1 MKDILL
7 VHGLLDTTKDF
18 KIMSAYL
25 TNLGFQVHAINLI
38 PNNGNADLADLAQ
51 QVKNYIDSN
60 FEPKTKIN
68 LLGFSMGGIV
78 TRYYL
83 QRLNGI
89 EKVDKY
95 INISAPNNGTILSFL
110 LPLKGI
116 LQMRPQSKFLQDLN
130 QDVQEKLSQIKT
142 LILWT
147 SFDLMILP
155 PKSSKL
161 GLKQEICLPILLH
174 PCMLRDRR
182 VLKLISDF
190 LT

>member
-18 KIMSAYL
+18 KVMSAYL
-25 TNLGFQVHAINLI
+25 TNFGFQVHAINLI
-38 PNNGNADLADLAQ
+38 PNNGSADLADLAQ

-60 FEPKTKIN
+60 FEAKTKIN

-116 LQMRPQSKFLQDLN
+116 LQMRPQSQFLKDLN
-130 QDVQEKLSQIKT
+130 QDVQEKLSQINT

-155 PKSSKL
+155 SKSTKL

-182 VLKLISDF
+182 ALKVISDF

>member
-7 VHGLLDTTKDF
+7 VHGLLDTAQDF
-18 KIMSAYL
+18 KVMSVYL
-25 TNLGFQVHAINLI
+25 SNLGFQVHTINLV
-38 PNNGNADLADLAQ
+38 PNNGSADLANLAQ

-60 FEPKTKIN
+60 FAEKTKIN

-89 EKVDKY
+89 KKVDKY
-95 INISAPNNGTILSFL
+95 INISAPNNGTILSFG

-130 QDVQEKLSQIKT
+130 QDAQEKLSQIDT

-147 SFDLMILP
+147 SFDLMIFP
-155 PKSSKL
+155 PESSKL
-161 GLKQEICLPILLH
+161 GLKQEICLPIFIH
-174 PCMLRDRR
+174 KWMLSDSRSLEVIR
-182 VLKLISDF
+182 DF